1 LPVKLLT
8 TSTPNLIQPQG
19 PVMTFRAMEMI
30 AKRMFFVKLHS
41 TYREIKGSKLSFV
54 GFEISKT
61 VWSNQINIIPN
72 YMKIM
77 ATLMKFLGTFISTEE
92 CGKIMMLLF
101 IESQQDSLKK
111 SGKFITWQKNQ
122 FIDIKEDLIVLNREM
137 QDKLWKISLE
147 LCADERT
154 NQIANNP

>member
-1 LPVKLLT
+1 
-8 TSTPNLIQPQG
+8 
-19 PVMTFRAMEMI
+19 
-30 AKRMFFVKLHS
+30 
-41 TYREIKGSKLSFV
+41 
-54 GFEISKT
+54 
-61 VWSNQINIIPN
+61 
-72 YMKIM
+72 
-77 ATLMKFLGTFISTEE
+77 MKFLGTFISTEE